1 MTVRMIEGD
10 CRVAL
15 ALLADRSVHCVVT
28 SPPYFGLRDYGTA
41 VWEGGWDPKCE
52 HARSVS
58 GGPKQPRGNGAQNG
72 HAAKADRL
80 DRRECLRCGAVRT
93 DSQIG
98 LEASPAAYVAEMVA
112 VFREIRRVL
121 RDDGTLWLNLGDSY
135 AGSWG
140 ARGRGPET
148 NAPQPDWED
157 KHGTVAPN
165 RLGYAKFGIKPKDL
179 MMMPARVALALQEDG
194 WYLRKDIIWHKPNP
208 MPESCTDRPTSSHE
222 HVFLLTKKPTYFYDA
237 DAVREAAVGLEL
249 GDIDGGAQRLPD
261 GSAANAG
268 RNYRQPNAP
277 SAIKSPH
284 GQGFTR
290 RAKGNAKTFRGGG
303 VYTQGQSFLND
314 ASVERESHGNQPNE
328 TFSRNM
334 RDVWTIATAPYAE
347 AHFATFPPE
356 LAERCIKAGTSER
369 GACPTCKTSWERVVD
384 RPKAPDVLRNR
395 GSGSKMDFHTRQ
407 IGSGQKLQDWY
418 DENPPATTGWQP
430 TCACAPAEPIP
441 CTVLDPFGG
450 AGTVGLVADRL
461 RRDAV
466 LVELNPA
473 YAVMAR
479 NRMTDDSPLFANVI

>member
-1 MTVRMIEGD
+1 MTVRVIEGD

-41 VWEGGWDPKCE
+41 TWAGGGAECDHLQGKLVSPKSTL
-52 HARSVS
+52 RSDGRDHIGPYAGEKAVS
-58 GGPKQPRGNGAQNG
+58 TGTPFGQVCGK
-72 HAAKADRL
+72 
-80 DRRECLRCGAVRT
+80 CGATRT

-98 LEASPAAYVAEMVA
+98 LEATPAAFISEMVS
-112 VFREIRRVL
+112 VFREVRRVL

-135 AGSWG
+135 ARDIAKGKHKPGDSG
-140 ARGRGPET
+140 KQNYIIERGGGRAAG
-148 NAPQPDWED
+148 
-157 KHGTVAPN
+157 
-165 RLGYAKFGIKPKDL
+165 GIVLRRNGDSDPPPGLKAKDL

-237 DAVREAAVGLEL
+237 EAVKEDVTGNAHARGDGLHPKVSAPGSGIKSNASFSAAVNEL
-249 GDIDGGAQRLPD
+249 V
-261 GSAANAG
+261 S
-268 RNYRQPNAP
+268 
-277 SAIKSPH
+277 
-284 GQGFTR
+284 
-290 RAKGNAKTFRGGG
+290 
-303 VYTQGQSFLND
+303 
-314 ASVERESHGNQPNE
+314 
-328 TFSRNM
+328 SRNM

-369 GACPTCKTSWERVVD
+369 GACPTCKTPWERVVEKS
-384 RPKAPDVLRNR
+384 RTFES
-395 GSGSKMDFHTRQ
+395 GSGRSGNMPVGKNG
-407 IGSGQKLQDWY
+407 IGLQGGGETIDIRRG
-418 DENPPATTGWQP
+418 PCVSSTTTGWQP
-430 TCACAPAEPIP
+430 TCTCAPAEPIP